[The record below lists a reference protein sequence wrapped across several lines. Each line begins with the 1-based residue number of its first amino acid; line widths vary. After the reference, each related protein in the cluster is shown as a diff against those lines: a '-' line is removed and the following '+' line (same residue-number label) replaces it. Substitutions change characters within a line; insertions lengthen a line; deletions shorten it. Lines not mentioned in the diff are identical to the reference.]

1 MQTLK
6 FPILMYGPTF
16 IEGNIKNGY
25 FSYRLES
32 AVDDGLFLGMKILSS
47 DGQTYR
53 VTGVKKGAISFAPWR
68 KWLNKERLFDVELI
82 LEPLGEPTIDELRKE
97 IEDYLETHDDW
108 VGSYMLKYENSKFLK
123 NLRTVEELTHFDIFY
138 DDYDPDLLD

>member
-6 FPILMYGPTF
+6 FPILMCGPTF
-16 IEGNIKNGY
+16 IQGNVQQRY
-25 FSYRLES
+25 FSYCLES
-32 AVDDGLFLGMKILSS
+32 AIDDGFFRGIKILSS

-53 VTGVKKGAISFAPWR
+53 VTGVKKGAISFAPWHN
-68 KWLNKERLFDVELI
+68 WFNKNKLIDVDPV

-108 VGSYMLKYENSKFLK
+108 VRGFISKNRNRKFLK
-123 NLRTVEELTHFDIFY
+123 NLCTVEELTHFDISY